1 MLELGEKSV
10 ALHEEVSKKLA
21 TNNIANDIDF
31 VILVG
36 EEMSKISNKLNSIS
50 YQTFKNSELASN
62 EIENIVEDND
72 VLYVKGSRGMKLEK
86 IINKLK

>member
-1 MLELGEKSV
+1 MFSLIIFSGSL
-10 ALHEEVSKKLA
+10 EVSKKLA